1 MLFIDMNYY
10 AASLN
15 GNFYEKAQKNLRRF
29 KEFYSNPR
37 NVGPRKA
44 PSIFSYSKIMDFS
57 GEITSSKNWQN
68 GFYSE
73 GGTGKN

>member
-1 MLFIDMNYY
+1 
-10 AASLN
+10 
-15 GNFYEKAQKNLRRF
+15 
-29 KEFYSNPR
+29 
-37 NVGPRKA
+37 
-44 PSIFSYSKIMDFS
+44 MDFS